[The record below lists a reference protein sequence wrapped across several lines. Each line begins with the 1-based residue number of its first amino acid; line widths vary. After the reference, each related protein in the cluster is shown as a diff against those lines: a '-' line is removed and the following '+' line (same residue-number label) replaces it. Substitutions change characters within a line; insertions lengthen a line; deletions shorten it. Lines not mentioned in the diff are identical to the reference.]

1 MIYQVVQNKSFQ
13 ALFVQT
19 SIQPPVVFPSPLSQ
33 FYHLTPYPVR
43 LQKKAN
49 LLSIVCYN
57 TKVAIYH
64 NLDHQVLISNNC
76 YICLCITKSM
86 SKNLLGCGLC
96 QWSLMLLLSL
106 TELGSKLEESE
117 TDRFDQLG
125 EHQLP
130 ICQTQLL
137 VPQQTNYWGVIP
149 LCVGGELTV
158 SREAARV
165 TTAHNL
171 WQDFRYLSPG
181 WKGQRHGKSSVLDVL
196 SQRTDFSIAPTIGWV
211 GSHNG
216 QSFLLTK
223 HLAVLQSVSPQDLW
237 YGQIFCHSLSL
248 SHHPVFLLIA
258 KLLLV
263 EVGTA

>member
-216 QSFLLTK
+216 QSF
-223 HLAVLQSVSPQDLW
+223 
-237 YGQIFCHSLSL
+237 
-248 SHHPVFLLIA
+248 
-258 KLLLV
+258 
-263 EVGTA
+263 